1 MSHHHDGS
9 AGLSMAP
16 SEHATV
22 SPLKL
27 MGLGL
32 SAMLIPLGST
42 MIAVAL
48 PAIGSEFS
56 RTPGDLT
63 QWLVNSYLMIN
74 IIALGPS
81 GKLGDHWGYRRTLTL
96 GQWLFGVACLL
107 PIVWHH
113 FYALVAARVLMALGG
128 AMMVPTVMAV
138 IKLAMRGWFRIGR

>member
-1 MSHHHDGS
+1 
-9 AGLSMAP
+9 MAP

-81 GKLGDHWGYRRTLTL
+81 GKLGDHWGYANGEAQKKKGSAPGGGHENDLQEL
-96 GQWLFGVACLL
+96 G
-107 PIVWHH
+107 
-113 FYALVAARVLMALGG
+113 R
-128 AMMVPTVMAV
+128 
-138 IKLAMRGWFRIGR
+138 